1 MRKILLSIITLLATF
16 TFVRAADHL
25 VERTYLSTDRDCYVA
40 GDRIWCSAFCVD
52 ASTGVLSGFSSIAY
66 VELRSVD
73 GLLQTAKIALR
84 GGRGAGFVEIPA
96 NAPTGNYRLF
106 AYTAQNVNE
115 DGFDYLAGSK
125 LVSVFNTFTAERVAE
140 GVEVVD
146 ELPAVPAEPASALR
160 IEAGAPEGGVVPLR
174 ISGFGRDATL
184 SVSVYHDDGFSLPE
198 ASDILSF
205 VTRADVSRLSFTDRR
220 IPEYDGEI
228 VYGHVA
234 GVDPAELPGLEGKF
248 AFISVP
254 GDRSDTYSCQVASD
268 GSATFFTNNF
278 YGQKDLVCQIEGLE
292 SASMAHLEIESP
304 FVDVPVSDVPK
315 LRLSQSMGDRLRE
328 RSIAMQIEK
337 MFDADTLFEY
347 LPVRDNL
354 LFGGEG
360 ITYVLD
366 DYTRL
371 PLMEECIMEFIT
383 ELRARRDAQGHR
395 DLQVRL
401 QDSWR
406 TMYFSRGSSLMMVDG
421 VPVFDHET
429 IYRYDP
435 LLVETVNIYPYT
447 YFIGTR
453 GYSGVANFVTYK
465 QNLPSVTFPDN
476 VRIIDFQGAAY
487 PAAYT
492 CKGVGK
498 DYPDYRQ
505 TVLWEP
511 LVRAEAGGSVSMDCV
526 MPAYKGRFRV
536 VVEGLSSTGEP
547 FRATASFDV
556 R

>member
-1 MRKILLSIITLLATF
+1 MKKILLSVIVLLTALS
-16 TFVRAADHL
+16 FVRGADHL

-52 ASTGVLSGFSSIAY
+52 AATGSLSGFSSIAY
-66 VELRSVD
+66 LELRSSD
-73 GLLQTAKIALR
+73 GLVQTAKIALQ
-84 GGRGAGFVEIPA
+84 GGRGAGFVEIPS

-115 DGFDYLAGSK
+115 DGYDYLAGSK
-125 LVSVFNTFTAERVAE
+125 LVSVFNTFTAERVTD
-140 GVEVVD
+140 GVEIVD
-146 ELPAVPAEPASALR
+146 EMPAAPAEPASDLR
-160 IEAGAPEGGVVPLR
+160 IVAGAPEGGVVPLR
-174 ISGFGRDATL
+174 ITGFGRDATL

-198 ASDILSF
+198 ASDIRSLE
-205 VTRADVSRLSFTDRR
+205 TRADVSSLHFTDRR

-234 GVDPAELPGLEGKF
+234 GAAPEDIPNLAGKF

-254 GDRSDTYSCQVASD
+254 GDRSDTYSCQVAED
-268 GSATFFTNNF
+268 GTVTFFTNNF
-278 YGQKDLVCQIEGLE
+278 YGEKDLVCQIEGLE
-292 SASMAHLEIESP
+292 STSGAHLEIESP

-315 LRLSQSMGDRLRE
+315 LRMASSMADRLRE
-328 RSIAMQIEK
+328 RSVAMQIEK

-371 PLMEECIMEFIT
+371 PLMEECIIEFIS
-383 ELRARRDAQGHR
+383 ELRARRDAQGRR

-406 TMYFSRGSSLMMVDG
+406 TTYFSRGASLMMVDG

-429 IYRYDP
+429 IYHYDP

-447 YFIGTR
+447 YFIGAR
-453 GYSGVANFVTYK
+453 GYNGVANFVTYK

-476 VRIIDFQGAAY
+476 VRILDFQGAAY
-487 PAAYT
+487 PVAYT

-511 LVRAEAGGSVSMDCV
+511 IVSVEAGKEVSLDCV
-526 MPAYKGRFRV
+526 LPAYKGRFRV
-536 VVEGLSSTGEP
+536 VVEGLSSAGEP
-547 FRATASFDV
+547 VRATASFDV
-556 R
+556 K

>member
-1 MRKILLSIITLLATF
+1 MKKMFLSIIILWTVMLPAF
-16 TFVRAADHL
+16 GADHL

-52 ASTGVLSGFSSIAY
+52 AATGGLSGFSSIAY

-84 GGRGAGFVEIPA
+84 DGRGAGFVEIPA

-125 LVSVFNTFTAERVAE
+125 LVSVFNTFTADRVAE

-146 ELPAVPAEPASALR
+146 ELPGAPVEPASALR
-160 IEAGAPEGGVVPLR
+160 IEAGAPEGGAVPLR

-198 ASDILSF
+198 ASDIRSF
-205 VTRADVSRLSFTDRR
+205 VTRTDVSKLSFTDRR

-234 GVDPAELPGLEGKF
+234 GVDPAELSGLEGKF

-292 SASMAHLEIESP
+292 STSRAHLEIESP
-304 FVDVPVSDVPK
+304 FVDVPVNNVPK
-315 LRLSQSMGDRLRE
+315 LRLSQSMAGRLRE

-371 PLMEECIMEFIT
+371 PLMEECITEFIT
-383 ELRARRDAQGHR
+383 ELRARRDAQGRR

-406 TMYFSRGSSLMMVDG
+406 TMYFARGSSLMMVDG

-465 QNLPSVTFPDN
+465 QNLPSVSFPDN
-476 VRIIDFQGAAY
+476 VRILDFQGAAY

-511 LVRAEAGGSVSMDCV
+511 LVSAEAGGSVSMDCV
-526 MPAYKGRFRV
+526 LPAYKGHFRV
-536 VVEGLSSTGEP
+536 VVEGLSSAGEP
-547 FRATASFDV
+547 VHATASFDV

>member
-1 MRKILLSIITLLATF
+1 MKKILLSIIILVAASLPILG
-16 TFVRAADHL
+16 ADHL

-40 GDRIWCSAFCVD
+40 GDRVWCSAFCVD
-52 ASTGVLSGFSSIAY
+52 AATGGLSGFSSIAY
-66 VELRSVD
+66 VELRSAD
-73 GLLQTAKIALR
+73 GLVQTTKIALQ
-84 GGRGAGFVEIPA
+84 GGRGAGFLEIPA
-96 NAPTGNYRLF
+96 NTPTGNYRLF

-115 DGFDYLAGSK
+115 DGYDFLAGSK
-125 LVSVFNTFTAERVAE
+125 LVSVFNTFSTERVTD
-140 GVEVVD
+140 GVEVV
-146 ELPAVPAEPASALR
+146 ETLPAAPAEPASALR
-160 IEAGAPEGGVVPLR
+160 IVAEAPEGGIVPLR

-198 ASDILSF
+198 APDIRSF
-205 VTRADVSRLSFTDRR
+205 VTRADVSSLTFTDRR
-220 IPEYDGEI
+220 LPEYDGEI

-234 GVDPAELPGLEGKF
+234 GVDPAELYALEGKF

-254 GDRSDTYSCQVASD
+254 GDRSDTYSCQLTRD
-268 GSATFFTNNF
+268 GRVTFFTNNF

-292 SASMAHLEIESP
+292 STSGAHLEIESP
-304 FVDVPVSDVPK
+304 FVEVPAGDVPK
-315 LRLSQSMGDRLRE
+315 LRLSPSMSDRLKQ
-328 RSIAMQIEK
+328 RSVAMQIEK
-337 MFDADTLFEY
+337 MFDADTLFEF

-371 PLMEECIMEFIT
+371 PLMEECIVEFIS
-383 ELRARRDAQGHR
+383 ELRARKEQGRR

-401 QDSWR
+401 QDYWR
-406 TMYFSRGSSLMMVDG
+406 LNYFARGSSLMMVDG

-476 VRIIDFQGAAY
+476 VRILVFQGAAY
-487 PAAYT
+487 PVAYT

-511 LVRAEAGGSVSMDCV
+511 VVSAEAGETISLDCV
-526 MPAYKGRFRV
+526 LPAYKGSFRV

-547 FRATASFDV
+547 IRATASFDV

>member
-1 MRKILLSIITLLATF
+1 MKKTLLSISILLTALF
-16 TFVRAADHL
+16 SALGADHL
-25 VERTYLSTDRDCYVA
+25 VERTYLATDRDCYVA

-52 ASTGVLSGFSSIAY
+52 ASTGTLSGFSSIAY
-66 VELRSVD
+66 VELRSEA
-73 GLLQTAKIALR
+73 GLVQTAKIALQ
-84 GGRGAGFVEIPA
+84 GGRGAGFVEIPS

-115 DGFDYLAGSK
+115 DGFDYLEDSK
-125 LVSVFNTFTAERVAE
+125 LVSIFNTFSSERVE
-140 GVEVVD
+140 GGVEVVD
-146 ELPAVPAEPASALR
+146 GLPAEPAHPASALR
-160 IEAGAPEGGVVPLR
+160 IEAGTPRGGRMPLR
-174 ISGFGRDATL
+174 ISGFARDATL

-198 ASDILSF
+198 ATDILSF
-205 VTRADVSRLSFTDRR
+205 DPRADASSISFSDRR

-234 GVDPAELPGLEGKF
+234 GLDPAELPSLEGKF

-254 GDRSDTYSCQVASD
+254 GDRSDTYSCQVGKD
-268 GSATFFTNNF
+268 GSVTFFTNNF
-278 YGQKDLVCQIEGLE
+278 YGHKDLVCQIEGLE
-292 SASMAHLEIESP
+292 STSGAHLEIESP
-304 FVDVPVSDVPK
+304 FVDVPVSGVPK
-315 LRLSQSMGDRLRE
+315 LRISQSMADRLRE

-371 PLMEECIMEFIT
+371 PLMEECIVEFIT
-383 ELRARRDAQGHR
+383 ELRARRDAQGRR

-406 TMYFSRGSSLMMVDG
+406 TMYFSRGASLMMVDG

-429 IYRYDP
+429 IYHYDP

-447 YFIGTR
+447 YFIGAR
-453 GYSGVANFVTYK
+453 GYDGVVNFVTYK

-476 VRIIDFQGAAY
+476 VRIVDFQGASY

-492 CKGVGK
+492 CKGVGG

-511 LVRAEAGGSVSMDCV
+511 LVGARAGEEVSLDV
-526 MPAYKGRFRV
+526 VLPDYKGRFRV
-536 VVEGLSSTGEP
+536 VVEGLSSSGEP
-547 FRATASFDV
+547 LRATAEFSAE
-556 R
+556 

>member
-1 MRKILLSIITLLATF
+1 MKKILLSAIILFAASF
-16 TFVRAADHL
+16 CIFGADHL
-25 VERTYLSTDRDCYVA
+25 VERTYLSTDRDVYVA

-52 ASTGVLSGFSSIAY
+52 AVAGGLSGFSSIAY
-66 VELRSVD
+66 VELRSSD
-73 GLLQTAKIALR
+73 GLVQTAKIALQ

-96 NAPTGNYRLF
+96 NTPTGNYRLF

-125 LVSVFNTFTAERVAE
+125 LVSVFNTFTAERVTD
-140 GVEVVD
+140 GVEIVD
-146 ELPAVPAEPASALR
+146 ALPAAPAEPAPALR
-160 IEAGAPEGGVVPLR
+160 IAAGAPEGGVVPLR
-174 ISGFGRDATL
+174 LSGFDRDATL
-184 SVSVYHDDGFSLPE
+184 SVSVYHDDGFNLPE
-198 ASDILSF
+198 ASDIRSF
-205 VTRADVSRLSFTDRR
+205 VTRADVSSLHFTDRR

-234 GVDPAELPGLEGKF
+234 GVDPAELPDLEGKF

-254 GDRSDTYSCQVASD
+254 GDRSDTYSCQVERD
-268 GSATFFTNNF
+268 GSVTFFTNNL
-278 YGQKDLVCQIEGLE
+278 YGDKDLVCQIEGLE
-292 SASMAHLEIESP
+292 STSGAHLEIRSP
-304 FVDVPVSDVPK
+304 FVDVETGDVPK
-315 LRLSQSMGDRLRE
+315 LRMAPSMADRLRE

-371 PLMEECIMEFIT
+371 PLMEECIVEFIT
-383 ELRARRDAQGHR
+383 ELRARRDAQGRR

-406 TMYFSRGSSLMMVDG
+406 TMYFSRGASLMMVDG

-447 YFIGTR
+447 YFIR
-453 GYSGVANFVTYK
+453 ARSYNGVANFVTYK

-487 PAAYT
+487 PVAYT

-511 LVRAEAGGSVSMDCV
+511 MLNAKAGESMDLDCV
-526 MPAYKGRFRV
+526 LPAYKGRFRV
-536 VVEGLSSTGEP
+536 VVEGLSSAGEP
-547 FRATASFDV
+547 IRATASFDV

>member
-1 MRKILLSIITLLATF
+1 M
-16 TFVRAADHL
+16 D
-25 VERTYLSTDRDCYVA
+25 A
-40 GDRIWCSAFCVD
+40 GAG
-52 ASTGVLSGFSSIAY
+52 ALSGFSSIAY
-66 VELRSVD
+66 VELRSAG
-73 GLLQTAKIALR
+73 GLVQTAKIALQD
-84 GGRGAGFVEIPA
+84 GRGAGFVEIPA
-96 NAPTGNYRLF
+96 NTPTGNYRLF
-106 AYTAQNVNE
+106 AYTAQNINE

-125 LVSVFNTFTAERVAE
+125 LVSIFNTFTADRVAE

-146 ELPAVPAEPASALR
+146 ELPAAPAEPASALR
-160 IEAGAPEGGVVPLR
+160 IEVGAPEGGVVPMR
-174 ISGFGRDATL
+174 ISGFGKDATL
-184 SVSVYHDDGFSLPE
+184 SVSVYHDDGLSLPE
-198 ASDILSF
+198 ASDIRSF
-205 VTRADVSRLSFTDRR
+205 VTKSDASKLSFTDRR

-228 VYGHVA
+228 VYGHVVGA
-234 GVDPAELPGLEGKF
+234 DPAELPGLEGRF

-254 GDRSDTYSCQVASD
+254 GDRSDTYSCQVAGD

-292 SASMAHLEIESP
+292 NTSRAHLEIESP
-304 FVDVPVSDVPK
+304 FVDVSVNDVPK
-315 LRLSQSMGDRLRE
+315 LRLSQTMSDRLRE

-337 MFDADTLFEY
+337 MFDADTLYEY

-354 LFGGEG
+354 LFGDEG

-371 PLMEECIMEFIT
+371 PLMEECIAEFIT
-383 ELRARRDAQGHR
+383 ELRARRDSQGRR

-406 TMYFSRGSSLMMVDG
+406 TMYFSRGASLMMVDG

-447 YFIGTR
+447 YFIGAR
-453 GYSGVANFVTYK
+453 SYNGVANFVTYK

-487 PAAYT
+487 PVAYT

-511 LVRAEAGGSVSMDCV
+511 MLNAKAGENLDLDCV
-526 MPAYKGRFRV
+526 LPAYKGRFRV
-536 VVEGLSSTGEP
+536 VVEGLSSAGEP
-547 FRATASFDV
+547 IRAAASFDV